1 MGAYLKVNKK
11 TGTKQKYK
19 FGPKSVGQDTD
30 LVYIQFVPAQVTDVV
45 INPES
50 ESYTK
55 DSYINAIRVVKHIDN
70 QTTNKNLSAVT
81 EKKLYLPLMR
91 GFVDVPTVGD
101 PVLVCNFKGINY
113 YLGPLNTVN
122 NPNHNPDPYSAK
134 LGNSDSK
141 TSMSLQDV
149 LGVNPNFKWRPTV
162 KRMQKPYNT
171 ELGESDTDK
180 KFPVGDMLLEGRHG
194 NSIRL
199 GTRNGVPNIILSN
212 GRNDTNTVEG
222 LNDATV
228 ISMTAVG
235 KLQDHF
241 YTNLIVGSNHE
252 DLENKRLL
260 QYEDED
266 IPQIYIGSDRM
277 TFNSKKND
285 IIMSAYRDIKIGT
298 GNNIELFTKNSTT
311 IESSNIYLGK
321 QAQEKKESL
330 VLGDTLEEIL
340 TDIVDAIGMLY
351 VGGTIAGVSLP
362 VAMSGSP
369 GWSMLDRSVKKK
381 IAKIKSEYH
390 FIEENKG
397 EKQ

>member
-11 TGTKQKYK
+11 TGAKQKYK
-19 FGPKSVGQDTD
+19 FGPKSSGQDTD
-30 LVYIQFVPAQVTDVV
+30 LIYIQFVPAQVTDVV
-45 INPES
+45 VNPES

-81 EKKLYLPLMR
+81 EKSLYLPLLR
-91 GFVDVPTVGD
+91 GFADVPTIGE

-113 YLGPLNTVN
+113 YLGPLNSVN

-134 LGNSDSK
+134 LGSTDSK
-141 TSMSLQDV
+141 SNMSLQDI
-149 LGVNPNFKWRPTV
+149 LGVNPQFKWRPTV
-162 KRMQKPYNT
+162 KRMQKPHNT
-171 ELGESDTDK
+171 ELGESNDDK
-180 KFPVGDMLLEGRHG
+180 KFPVGDMILEGRHG

-199 GTRNGVPNIILSN
+199 GTRNGVPNIVLSN

-222 LNDATV
+222 LNDAS
-228 ISMTAVG
+228 IMSMTAVG
-235 KLQDHF
+235 RLQDHF
-241 YTNLIVGSNHE
+241 YTNLILASNTE

-260 QYEDED
+260 EYEDED
-266 IPQIYIGSDRM
+266 MPQIYIGSDKI
-277 TFNSKKND
+277 TLNAKKND
-285 IIMSAYRDIKIGT
+285 IQMSSYRNIKMGA
-298 GNNIELFTKNSTT
+298 GNNVEIFTKNSTT

-321 QAQEKKESL
+321 QAEEKKESL

-340 TDIVDAIGMLY
+340 TDIVNAIGMLY
-351 VGGTIAGVSLP
+351 VGGTVSGVSLP
-362 VAMSGSP
+362 VSISGSP

-381 IAKIKSEYH
+381 IAKMKSEYH